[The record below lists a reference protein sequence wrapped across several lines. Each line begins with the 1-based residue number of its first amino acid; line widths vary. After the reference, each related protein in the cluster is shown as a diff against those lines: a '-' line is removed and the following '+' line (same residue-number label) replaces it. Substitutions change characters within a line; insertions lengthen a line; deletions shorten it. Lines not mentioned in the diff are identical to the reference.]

1 MTLFHTLV
9 TEPPKRGHDV
19 GQLPPSAAREHM
31 VAHPAYREWLPSFPI
46 HVIRYQMNHD
56 FSLTARLLSDFLSF
70 ILVCAHETVC
80 PLRPPVVRAVCGAG
94 RAVFC

>member
-70 ILVCAHETVC
+70 ILVMLWIGWKSSLSRGH
-80 PLRPPVVRAVCGAG
+80 GA
-94 RAVFC
+94 